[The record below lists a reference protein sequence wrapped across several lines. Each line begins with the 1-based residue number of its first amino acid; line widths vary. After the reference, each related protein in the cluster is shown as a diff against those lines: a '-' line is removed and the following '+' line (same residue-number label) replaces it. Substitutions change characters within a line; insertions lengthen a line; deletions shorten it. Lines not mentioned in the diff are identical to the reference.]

1 MFLQALLAL
10 VAITQ
15 VSWIGEAVTTH
26 EIHAYYD
33 NNECSG
39 PPYKMSIH
47 SPQNCTPDDT
57 CGTDL
62 IPRLRSMTII
72 CTTDYRSSVQ
82 GLFGGD
88 PYIVME
94 SYIVLICNSYAGAD
108 AYLASGE
115 CEGNPNST
123 FPQFAIAELRSDGSG
138 SLQTF
143 TSSSCSEESMEESY
157 EIDKNTLST
166 HVCNGDGAK

>member
-62 IPRLRSMTII
+62 IPRLRS
-72 CTTDYRSSVQ
+72 TTNYQSNP
-82 GLFGGD
+82 LN
-88 PYIVME
+88 PYWAVRNT
-94 SYIVLICNSYAGAD
+94 SYPYQ
-108 AYLASGE
+108 E
-115 CEGNPNST
+115 KP
-123 FPQFAIAELRSDGSG
+123 
-138 SLQTF
+138 
-143 TSSSCSEESMEESY
+143 
-157 EIDKNTLST
+157 
-166 HVCNGDGAK
+166 